1 MIIGELVTEGLDQK
15 RRSNF
20 AIIFSSQESVEKET
34 AMNAIQES

>member
-1 MIIGELVTEGLDQK
+1 MIIGEPVTEGLDQK

-20 AIIFSSQESVEKET
+20 AIIFSLQESAEKET